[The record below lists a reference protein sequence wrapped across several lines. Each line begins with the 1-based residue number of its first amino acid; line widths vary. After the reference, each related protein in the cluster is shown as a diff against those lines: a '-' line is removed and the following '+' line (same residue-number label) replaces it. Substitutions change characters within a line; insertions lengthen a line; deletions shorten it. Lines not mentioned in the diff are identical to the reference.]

1 MLCSRKRSNGAVIM
15 SDPHLNPPFRAE
27 QIGSLKRPA
36 VLLQKRKDREAGLC
50 SVEDLRVVED
60 EAIQAV
66 LQMQREVGIKSLSDG
81 EFRRHMFFDGV
92 FDNME
97 GMKLLSPILP
107 EMFMDYVPDIEAHK
121 VQADFKGSDSY
132 ICVPYIVSTQ
142 GKLKRTR
149 PFYVP
154 QFEALKKLTTPEEHK
169 NIKITMCAPEWFHL
183 RHGHYAY
190 PKEVYANDDEYFA
203 DIAVAY
209 QEELKELHAAGCRN
223 VQFDDPILAYF
234 CADSMLSGMEARGV
248 DHEALFNTYIRAYN
262 TLLTGRPAD
271 MNVGL
276 HLCRGNFKDGRHF
289 SEGGYDRIAVKLFQ
303 EIDVDCYYLEYDTP
317 RAGTFEP
324 LRHLP
329 LNKVVVLGLISTKLP
344 QLEDVDAM
352 VKRVNDAADM
362 IASGEPK
369 RSKETALN
377 QCVSPITLTLI
388 CVSPQCG
395 FASHSMGNL
404 VQEDDVRRKLAL
416 VVRIAQTIWKD

>member
-1 MLCSRKRSNGAVIM
+1 M
-15 SDPHLNPPFRAE
+15 SSSHLNPPFRAE
-27 QIGSLKRPA
+27 QIGSLKRPT

-50 SVEDLRVVED
+50 TAEDLRVVED

-66 LQMQREVGIKSLSDG
+66 LQMQREVGMKSLSDG
-81 EFRRHMFFDGV
+81 EFRRKIFYDGV

-97 GMKLLSPILP
+97 GMKLLSPAPP
-107 EMFMDYVPDIEAHK
+107 ETFMDYVPY
-121 VQADFKGSDSY
+121 VQTFKAREDFKGIDSY
-132 ICVPYIVSTQ
+132 ICV

-209 QEELKELHAAGCRN
+209 QEELKELYAAGCRN
-223 VQFDDPILAYF
+223 VQFDDPLLAYF

-248 DHEALFNTYIRAYN
+248 DHEALLNTYIRAYN
-262 TLLTGRPAD
+262 ALLGGRPTD
-271 MNVGL
+271 MNIGL
-276 HLCRGNFKDGRHF
+276 HLCRGNFKHELCF
-289 SEGGYDRIAVKLFQ
+289 SEGGYDRIAIKLFQ

-329 LNKVVVLGLISTKLP
+329 LNKVVVLGLISTKFP
-344 QLEDVDAM
+344 QLEDVDDM
-352 VKRVNDAADM
+352 VKRVNDAAET
-362 IASGEPK
+362 IANGEPK
-369 RSKETALN
+369 RSKEAALN
-377 QCVSPITLTLI
+377 QI

-395 FASHSMGNL
+395 FSSHSMTNL
-404 VQEDDVRRKLAL
+404 IQEDDEMRRKLAL
-416 VVRIAQTIWKD
+416 VVQIAETIWKD